1 MGTGLTKREAN
12 LLRQCLQYPHLILQ
26 VNHKL
31 IKHEQP
37 AINMDD
43 FAAIED
49 RQIISLIYERTDQE
63 AFVTIEELCDSLDD
77 VLAER
82 IEHIMVLPSAP
93 ESEMPRL
100 PEQLAKSILDWRT
113 EKVHRQIS
121 ELQQLLIELPAQPEN
136 ADRRAQLFR
145 RINELQISRQSMSKA
160 KDAMTGSGQRRAEKT
175 GE

>member
-1 MGTGLTKREAN
+1 
-12 LLRQCLQYPHLILQ
+12 
-26 VNHKL
+26 
-31 IKHEQP
+31 
-37 AINMDD
+37 MDD

-160 KDAMTGSGQRRAEKT
+160 KDAMTGSGQRRAEKA